1 MSESPFSI
9 RVHGR
14 LPRQPCSRACFP
26 RPADAGS
33 THAAVPPLQGQFE
46 ELRDTWTES
55 INRWSEFVKEGGAF
69 DFSKPESL
77 RALFVPERWLGN
89 GAGVFD
95 AGLRQVL
102 EGPKYA
108 TLFDLDRK
116 LLELRQLAMQRDKDV
131 ATFQAV
137 LMKGWNAAFEKF
149 SKELASSKEKL
160 PSTWRGMTD
169 RWLSVVNDTM
179 IDVHRTDEFVEAQRR
194 MLRSASDYRLQ
205 ERKIAEA
212 WCDAMHIPTRSEM
225 DEVQR
230 TVTELRRAG
239 AGTAAGDLGAD
250 ARCGP
255 TSHARQEADYYLQ
268 PAPITAFLSRTT
280 GAQHDRCQ
288 EDHGRTS
295 RGGVQRLQPEDEPR
309 PTHAAAVEG

>member
-1 MSESPFSI
+1 MSDSPYSFESWATAQAAMLKSM
-9 RVHGR
+9 
-14 LPRQPCSRACFP
+14 FP
-26 RPADAGS
+26 TPADAGG
-33 THAAVPPLQGQFE
+33 TPAAVPPLQEQFE

-77 RALFVPERWLGN
+77 RAMLAPERWLGN

-95 AGLRQVL
+95 VGLRQVL

-116 LLELRQLAMQRDKDV
+116 LLELRQLATRRDRNV
-131 ATFQAV
+131 AAFQAV
-137 LMKGWNAAFEKF
+137 LMKGWNTAFEKF

-179 IDVHRTDEFVEAQRR
+179 IDVHRTDEFVEAQKQ

-230 TVTELRRAG
+230 TVTELRRQVRALQRG
-239 AGTAAGDLGAD
+239 ASEPMSGAIQPATSARKRTAASSPRR
-250 ARCGP
+250 ARR
-255 TSHARQEADYYLQ
+255 S
-268 PAPITAFLSRTT
+268 
-280 GAQHDRCQ
+280 
-288 EDHGRTS
+288 
-295 RGGVQRLQPEDEPR
+295 
-309 PTHAAAVEG
+309 

>member
-1 MSESPFSI
+1 M
-9 RVHGR
+9 
-14 LPRQPCSRACFP
+14 
-26 RPADAGS
+26 
-33 THAAVPPLQGQFE
+33 
-46 ELRDTWTES
+46 
-55 INRWSEFVKEGGAF
+55 
-69 DFSKPESL
+69 
-77 RALFVPERWLGN
+77 
-89 GAGVFD
+89 
-95 AGLRQVL
+95 L

-137 LMKGWNAAFEKF
+137 LMKGWNTAFEKF

-179 IDVHRTDEFVEAQRR
+179 IDVHRTDEFVEAQKR

-230 TVTELRRAG
+230 TVTELRRQVRALQRGTSEPMPG
-239 AGTAAGDLGAD
+239 AVQQATP
-250 ARCGP
+250 ARK
-255 TSHARQEADYYLQ
+255 
-268 PAPITAFLSRTT
+268 RTT
-280 GAQHDRCQ
+280 
-288 EDHGRTS
+288 TS
-295 RGGVQRLQPEDEPR
+295 SPR
-309 PTHAAAVEG
+309 RSRRS